1 MIKILE
7 GDVEKTSQ
15 KMEPKGKEMVKEKE
29 MLRGL
34 IQEVQYTVN
43 KNPDKRI
50 NENYKRNKSK
60 IFLQVE

>member
-1 MIKILE
+1 MLRKPP
-7 GDVEKTSQ
+7 K

-50 NENYKRNKSK
+50 NENYKRNQSKS
-60 IFLQVE
+60 FLQVE